1 MSESVQVSEP
11 IQVAPAEPPPVVAA
25 VDAPASQI
33 VAVQPQG
40 PGFLVRAVWFVL
52 VGWWLTAIVIS
63 IAYVLCV
70 LIVTLPF
77 GLAMFNRVGAVMT
90 LLRY

>member
-1 MSESVQVSEP
+1 M
-11 IQVAPAEPPPVVAA
+11 A
-25 VDAPASQI
+25 
-33 VAVQPQG
+33 
-40 PGFLVRAVWFVL
+40 F
-52 VGWWLTAIVIS
+52 
-63 IAYVLCV
+63 AYVLCV

>member
-1 MSESVQVSEP
+1 M
-11 IQVAPAEPPPVVAA
+11 
-25 VDAPASQI
+25 
-33 VAVQPQG
+33 
-40 PGFLVRAVWFVL
+40 LLRAIWFVL
-52 VGWWLTAIVIS
+52 VGFWLGAIWMS